1 AVLSDVRG
9 MERDGDGCR
18 GDVCLVLPETHML
31 LIALDPTVPHS
42 TTQHMLAAI
51 PNSYAEILAVTSLHA
66 LTGDV
71 REDADVIIT
80 NRALAAEGG
89 ESPHARAVRVL
100 AEEDFLSPGE
110 AEGAALAVEEYRRS
124 LKKNKKGKKGK
135 KCKKGKKGRKCRKGK
150 KGKKCKKGKK
160 GKKCRKGKK
169 ALKAKAKKLRKQAKS
184 LIAKAKALEKKA
196 K

>member
-1 AVLSDVRG
+1 MA
-9 MERDGDGCR
+9 EFN
-18 GDVCLVLPETHML
+18 P
-31 LIALDPTVPHS
+31 ALAT
-42 TTQHMLAAI
+42 LAAS
-51 PNSYAEILAVTSLHA
+51 PEHEDLLATEKA
-66 LTGDV
+66 LTGNV

-124 LKKNKKGKKGK
+124 LKKNKGKKGK

-150 KGKKCKKGKK
+150 K
-160 GKKCRKGKK
+160 
-169 ALKAKAKKLRKQAKS
+169 ALKAKAKKLRKQAKA

-196 K
+196 NGQCIFHPPVMYYSMFNLRYE

>member
-1 AVLSDVRG
+1 MAVL
-9 MERDGDGCR
+9 RDLLLMLC
-18 GDVCLVLPETHML
+18 VLVAAHVPATTAEFKPALATLVANPEHEGL
-31 LIALDPTVPHS
+31 LATGK
-42 TTQHMLAAI
+42 
-51 PNSYAEILAVTSLHA
+51 A
-66 LTGDV
+66 LTGNV

-124 LKKNKKGKKGK
+124 LKKNKKGKKSK
-135 KCKKGKKGRKCRKGK
+135 KGK

-169 ALKAKAKKLRKQAKS
+169 ALKAKAKKLRKKAKA